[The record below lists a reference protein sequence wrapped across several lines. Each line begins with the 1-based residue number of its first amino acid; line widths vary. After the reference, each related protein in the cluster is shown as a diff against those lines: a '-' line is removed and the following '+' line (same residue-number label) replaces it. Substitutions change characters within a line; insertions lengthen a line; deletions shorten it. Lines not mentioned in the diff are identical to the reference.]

1 MEKKE
6 IKSDPLDDA
15 VMVLR
20 LDAEETTEGGIVLP
34 DTAQE
39 KQQKGEIVAVGTGK
53 LLDDGSRASMSRK
66 KGDTVML
73 GKYSGKEVKIDGE
86 EYSIMRESDVLAV
99 IQ

>member
-1 MEKKE
+1 MAKKK
-6 IKSDPLDDA
+6 IKIEPLDDR
-15 VMVLR
+15 VMVLP

-53 LLDDGSRASMSRK
+53 LLDDGSRASMSLK
-66 KGDTVML
+66 KGDTVL
-73 GKYSGKEVKIDGE
+73 FGKYSGTEVKIDGE